1 MVTYIPTEYLGSFKE
16 QVVPMLDKAA
26 ARSNGRFRGS
36 DFWEMVADGTNQL
49 WLTVDDEENIIGA
62 TTTSIYANRNLS
74 VMEIIAHGGTSLDN
88 THLSEVMNSLEE
100 FAVENDCDVIRIVGR
115 HGWKKVLDK
124 YGYKEEHIVLE
135 KELSDERRRNDERE
149 D

>member
-1 MVTYIPTEYLGSFKE
+1 MVTYIPIEYLGSFKE

-36 DFWEMVADGTNQL
+36 DFWNMVEDGTNQL
-49 WLTVDDEENIIGA
+49 WLTVDNEENIIGA

-88 THLSEVMNSLEE
+88 THLSEVMDSLEE
-100 FAVENDCDVIRIVGR
+100 FAMENSCDVIRIVGR
-115 HGWKKVLDK
+115 RGWKKVLDK
-124 YGYKEEHIVLE
+124 YGYRDQHVVLE
-135 KELSDERRRNDERE
+135 KELSDGRRRQNNRE

>member
-26 ARSNGRFRGS
+26 ARSKGRFRGS